1 MLCIEDW
8 VNQPYKDGWP
18 LGCMAYGSAINPSNP
33 LGVVPGVNT
42 IEDWW
47 PHFLIKYAASKLSSA
62 KFKGATP
69 I

>member
-1 MLCIEDW
+1 MLC
-8 VNQPYKDGWP
+8 
-18 LGCMAYGSAINPSNP
+18 
-33 LGVVPGVNT
+33 